1 MNVPI
6 FMTNYMHL
14 CSVTNVLKFNAVSK
28 YLGTLTAT
36 IYLMATIQQKELH
49 NTIRTD

>member
-6 FMTNYMHL
+6 FMTNYMPL
-14 CSVTNVLKFNAVSK
+14 CSVTSILKLNAVSK
-28 YLGTLTAT
+28 YLGTMTAT
-36 IYLMATIQQKELH
+36 IYLMATVQQKELH